1 LERPKP
7 VIIPKSTITYRPT
20 INTSG
25 KPTTVKKSTTTT
37 VVATTS
43 DDDEGTSMNTSK

>member
-7 VIIPKSTITYRPT
+7 VIIPKSTIAYRPT

-25 KPTTVKKSTTTT
+25 KPTTVKTTTTTT
-37 VVATTS
+37 VAVPFTEE
-43 DDDEGTSMNTSK
+43 DDE